1 MSLVLDEHREYLS
14 DAPRVD
20 AFRRAIHATIRPGDI
35 VIDLGCG
42 TGILGLMACEAGAA
56 RVYAIDEGGM
66 IEIARAIARQ
76 NGFGDRITHIASHST
91 RATLPEKGGVL
102 VFDQIGRLGFDAG
115 LLELAADARRRLL
128 TPDARIVP
136 GPVTLD
142 IALVA
147 SPLMHE
153 RVAFWNSQPAGI
165 DTSPAFSTAV
175 NTGYPMED
183 GAGRLLS
190 DAASPMTFDAAMW
203 DGGGFSA
210 VFDLTA
216 HAACRADGL
225 CGWFRAELA
234 PGIWMTNAPGDAGRI
249 NRRPAF
255 LPFERPLDLAAG
267 ERLTVTLR
275 VLPADSILSWDVE
288 RAGGRDRMRH
298 STWKALLPTHDAIAR
313 TRAGAVPALTEHG
326 LARRSVLELCDG
338 RRTVKE
344 IELALAARHPD
355 LFAEPQSAEVFVAE
369 VLAVYARA

>member
-1 MSLVLDEHREYLS
+1 MSLLLDEHREYLS
-14 DAPRVD
+14 DHPRVD
-20 AFRRAIHATIRPGDI
+20 AFRRAIHATVRPGDI
-35 VIDLGCG
+35 VLDLGCG

-66 IEIARAIARQ
+66 IEIARAIARH
-76 NGFGDRITHIASHST
+76 NGCGDRITHIAAHST
-91 RATLPEKGGVL
+91 RAALPERAGVL

-142 IALVA
+142 VALVS
-147 SPLMHE
+147 SPVMRE
-153 RVAFWNSQPAGI
+153 RVSFWNVRPAGI
-165 DTSPAFSTAV
+165 DTSPAFSTAI
-175 NTGYPMED
+175 NTGYPMKD
-183 GAGRLLS
+183 GDGHLLS
-190 DAASPMTFDAAMW
+190 DVASPMTFDAASW

-210 VFDLTA
+210 AFDLTA
-216 HAACRADGL
+216 AGACRADGL
-225 CGWFRAELA
+225 CGWFRAKLA
-234 PGIWMTNAPGDAGRI
+234 PGIWMTNAPGHARRI

-267 ERLTVTLR
+267 ERVTVTLR

-288 RAGGRDRMRH
+288 RAGGGDRMSH

-313 TRAGAVPALTEHG
+313 TRAGAVPVLTEHG
-326 LARRSVLELCDG
+326 IARRSVLELCDG
-338 RRTVKE
+338 RRTVRE
-344 IELALAARHPD
+344 IEVALAWRHPD

-369 VLAVYARA
+369 VLTVYARA